1 VSGSLSVSGGL
12 YFFALIAAL
21 GLCVIGGMLAHRP
34 KRPCP
39 RCNEQIAMSARRCL
53 HCGYEFE

>member
-1 VSGSLSVSGGL
+1 VSGGL
-12 YFFALIAAL
+12 YFFALIFAL
-21 GLCVIGGMLAHRP
+21 GLCVVGAMLAHKP

-39 RCNEQIAMSARRCL
+39 RCNEQISMSARRCL

>member
-1 VSGSLSVSGGL
+1 MSGGL

-21 GLCVIGGMLAHRP
+21 GLCVVGGMLAHRP
-34 KRPCP
+34 KRRCL
-39 RCNEQIAMSARRCL
+39 RCNEQILQSAPRCR

>member
-1 VSGSLSVSGGL
+1 VSGGL

-21 GLCVIGGMLAHRP
+21 GLCVVGGMLAHRP

-39 RCNEQIAMSARRCL
+39 RCNEQVPISAMRCR
-53 HCGYEFE
+53 HCQYEFE